1 MQDNLQRMVS
11 INYILQSEIL
21 YNRKV
26 KSLKIIFIL
35 GIKKCSSGQIL
46 FMFFYRLST
55 SVYVFS
61 TKLVF
66 VINCI
71 FS

>member
-26 KSLKIIFIL
+26 KALKLIFIL
-35 GIKKCSSGQIL
+35 GIKECSSGQIL
-46 FMFFYRLST
+46 FMFFIGYQ
-55 SVYVFS
+55 
-61 TKLVF
+61 LVCMF
-66 VINCI
+66 LVQNWCL
-71 FS
+71 

>member
-26 KSLKIIFIL
+26 KSLKFIFIL
-35 GIKKCSSGQIL
+35 GIKECSSGQIL
-46 FMFFYRLST
+46 FMFFIGYQPVCMFLAQNWC
-55 SVYVFS
+55 
-61 TKLVF
+61 L
-66 VINCI
+66 
-71 FS
+71 